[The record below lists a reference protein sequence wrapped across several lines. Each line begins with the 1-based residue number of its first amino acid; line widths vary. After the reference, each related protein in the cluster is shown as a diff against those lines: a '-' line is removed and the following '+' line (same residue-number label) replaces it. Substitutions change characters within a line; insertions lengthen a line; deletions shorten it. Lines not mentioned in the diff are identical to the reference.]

1 MFAGPVLVFVPD
13 LIALKLR
20 GLMEY
25 GVLGSEYTQAF
36 HQRWIRRSDTAGD
49 PLLGS
54 ADIQSLA
61 DLGNSFEII
70 RKMNVLPIAITDF
83 IAMVLPGLLPVL
95 PLLTTVMPLGE
106 ILKSLL
112 KLIA

>member
-1 MFAGPVLVFVPD
+1 
-13 LIALKLR
+13 
-20 GLMEY
+20 LMEY

-36 HQRWIRRSDTAGD
+36 HQRWIRRDNPEGE

-54 ADIQSLA
+54 GDIQSLA

-70 RKMNVLPIAITDF
+70 RKMNVLPIALSDF
-83 IAMVLPGLLPVL
+83 IAMVLPGLLPA
-95 PLLTTVMPLGE
+95 LLLATTVMPLGQ

-112 KLIA
+112 TLLA